1 MARIPTK
8 RLIVID
14 VMTAN
19 SSRPMGEVVPM
30 IQTAVGCSANQA
42 RAWYVWIVERNM
54 APGVVVGRRSV
65 KTAVVPVSKP
75 DILADALDVYH
86 DDSVSPEQILA
97 EAAEELRD
105 EDEAAIR
112 AANLQKIKEAAE
124 KFNQAE

>member
-1 MARIPTK
+1 MARQGSK
-8 RLIVID
+8 RQNAIEI
-14 VMTAN
+14 MQAN
-19 SSRPMGEVVPM
+19 SDQPMSVVLPM
-30 IQTAVGCSANQA
+30 IAAKNGLTLAHA
-42 RAWYVWIVERNM
+42 RGYYKYLVEQGM
-54 APGVVVGRRSV
+54 APGVVEGKTV
-65 KTAVVPVSKP
+65 KAVVIPVASKP